1 MIAKH
6 LQFDFPEINTTSAGL
21 HLSQKETII
30 FQSQFS
36 RWYVGSGRAMT
47 NRNLE

>member
-6 LQFDFPEINTTSAGL
+6 SPFDFPEGL

-30 FQSQFS
+30 SQFS
-36 RWYVGSGRAMT
+36 RWYVGSGRTMT
-47 NRNLE
+47 NRNLEEEPI